1 MSKISEE
8 EIQKILP
15 IKGPSFQ
22 EVKNFLEKYNN
33 EYIVIKCGGSVL
45 IDKNLFNNFINDISI
60 LNKLGFIPVVIHGGG
75 KRISNKLNDVGIKSN
90 FINGLRVTDQNI
102 INIVEKVLI
111 EFNKDIGES
120 LNIKSS
126 EATQINSKKS
136 NVINVVPENKE
147 LGFVGI
153 PKRINTE
160 IIEDLIRNNKIPVV
174 APLGLDEKNQ
184 VYNINGDTAAGAIA
198 KSLKSRRLLL
208 MTNVEGVLDKEKK
221 DTAGAIRKMAA
232 IFAADVVG
240 YSKLMASNEKLTLFR
255 LKETRKI
262 TDKII
267 HQLNGRIFST
277 AGDSIMAEFASPVD
291 AMEAAISI
299 QKEVSKKAK
308 EIQDNIT
315 IEFRIGINLGDIMTQ
330 DNNLYGDN
338 VNIAARLEAIAP
350 VGEITVSEKV
360 YSEVEDKVDVTFKY
374 QGEKKLKNISKKIK
388 VYTSQITTD
397 KKKSV
402 KFQKKPY
409 IIAAIIALFM
419 VVGGVF
425 YFLNNKSS
433 NDIEYTD
440 NSKSVLES
448 FRTDQE
454 GLPTNN
460 NASSNIVFV
469 ALMEFQ
475 NQSKVLTGQKI
486 ENISKLFSEKLFEE
500 EKISIVK
507 TPQGSENL
515 NPPEVMLIA
524 TESNASFVVN
534 GIISDENNSSF
545 LNLKIYEAKRGSL
558 IINQKISVDEN
569 NSSLIDFTSNFKKD
583 ILKK

>member
-1 MSKISEE
+1 MSE
-8 EIQKILP
+8 
-15 IKGPSFQ
+15 
-22 EVKNFLEKYNN
+22 
-33 EYIVIKCGGSVL
+33 
-45 IDKNLFNNFINDISI
+45 
-60 LNKLGFIPVVIHGGG
+60 
-75 KRISNKLNDVGIKSN
+75 SNK
-90 FINGLRVTDQNI
+90 
-102 INIVEKVLI
+102 
-111 EFNKDIGES
+111 
-120 LNIKSS
+120 
-126 EATQINSKKS
+126 
-136 NVINVVPENKE
+136 NV
-147 LGFVGI
+147 
-153 PKRINTE
+153 
-160 IIEDLIRNNKIPVV
+160 
-174 APLGLDEKNQ
+174 
-184 VYNINGDTAAGAIA
+184 Y
-198 KSLKSRRLLL
+198 
-208 MTNVEGVLDKEKK
+208 VLDKEKK

-267 HQLNGRIFST
+267 QELNGRIFST

-299 QKEVSKKAK
+299 QKEVSRKAK

-360 YSEVEDKVDVTFKY
+360 YLEVEDKVDITFKY

-388 VYTSQITTD
+388 VYTSQVTTD

-402 KFQKKPY
+402 KFQNKPY
-409 IIAAIIALFM
+409 IILAIISLSLII
-419 VVGGVF
+419 GGAF
-425 YFLNNKSS
+425 YFLNNKAS

-448 FRTDQE
+448 FRNDQE
-454 GLPTNN
+454 SLPNN
-460 NASSNIVFV
+460 NNVSSNIIFV

-475 NQSKVLTGQKI
+475 NQSKVLTGQEI
-486 ENISKLFSEKLFEE
+486 ENISKLFSEYLFEE

-524 TESNASFVVN
+524 TESNAAFVVN

-558 IINQKISVDEN
+558 IINQKISIGEN
-569 NSSLIDFTSNFKKD
+569 NGNLIDFTSSFKED

>member
-1 MSKISEE
+1 MSE
-8 EIQKILP
+8 
-15 IKGPSFQ
+15 
-22 EVKNFLEKYNN
+22 
-33 EYIVIKCGGSVL
+33 
-45 IDKNLFNNFINDISI
+45 
-60 LNKLGFIPVVIHGGG
+60 
-75 KRISNKLNDVGIKSN
+75 SNK
-90 FINGLRVTDQNI
+90 NI
-102 INIVEKVLI
+102 
-111 EFNKDIGES
+111 
-120 LNIKSS
+120 
-126 EATQINSKKS
+126 
-136 NVINVVPENKE
+136 
-147 LGFVGI
+147 
-153 PKRINTE
+153 
-160 IIEDLIRNNKIPVV
+160 
-174 APLGLDEKNQ
+174 
-184 VYNINGDTAAGAIA
+184 Y
-198 KSLKSRRLLL
+198 
-208 MTNVEGVLDKEKK
+208 VLDKEKK

-267 HQLNGRIFST
+267 HELNGRIFST

-299 QKEVSKKAK
+299 QKEISKKAK

-360 YSEVEDKVDVTFKY
+360 YLEVEDKVDISFKY

-388 VYTSQITTD
+388 VYTSQMTTD

-454 GLPTNN
+454 SLPNNN

-475 NQSKVLTGQKI
+475 NQSKILTGQEI

-534 GIISDENNSSF
+534 GIISDENNASF

-558 IINQKISVDEN
+558 IINQKISISDN
-569 NSSLIDFTSNFKKD
+569 NGNLIDFTSNFKKD

>member
-1 MSKISEE
+1 MSE
-8 EIQKILP
+8 
-15 IKGPSFQ
+15 
-22 EVKNFLEKYNN
+22 
-33 EYIVIKCGGSVL
+33 
-45 IDKNLFNNFINDISI
+45 
-60 LNKLGFIPVVIHGGG
+60 
-75 KRISNKLNDVGIKSN
+75 SNK
-90 FINGLRVTDQNI
+90 NI
-102 INIVEKVLI
+102 
-111 EFNKDIGES
+111 
-120 LNIKSS
+120 
-126 EATQINSKKS
+126 
-136 NVINVVPENKE
+136 
-147 LGFVGI
+147 
-153 PKRINTE
+153 
-160 IIEDLIRNNKIPVV
+160 
-174 APLGLDEKNQ
+174 
-184 VYNINGDTAAGAIA
+184 Y
-198 KSLKSRRLLL
+198 
-208 MTNVEGVLDKEKK
+208 VLDKEKK

-255 LKETRKI
+255 LKETRKV

-267 HQLNGRIFST
+267 QELNGRIFST

-299 QKEVSKKAK
+299 QKEVSEKAK

-360 YSEVEDKVDVTFKY
+360 YLEVEDKVDVSFKY

-388 VYTSQITTD
+388 VYTSQMTTD
-397 KKKSV
+397 KKETV

-409 IIAAIIALFM
+409 IIISIIALFL
-419 VVGGVF
+419 VVGSVF
-425 YFLNNKSS
+425 YFLNNQSS

-454 GLPTNN
+454 SLPNN
-460 NASSNIVFV
+460 KNASSNIVFV

-475 NQSKVLTGQKI
+475 NQSKILTGQDI

-534 GIISDENNSSF
+534 GIVSDENNSSS

-558 IINQKISVDEN
+558 IINQKIAIAEN
-569 NSSLIDFTSNFKKD
+569 NSNLIDFTSNFKKD

>member
-1 MSKISEE
+1 
-8 EIQKILP
+8 
-15 IKGPSFQ
+15 
-22 EVKNFLEKYNN
+22 
-33 EYIVIKCGGSVL
+33 
-45 IDKNLFNNFINDISI
+45 
-60 LNKLGFIPVVIHGGG
+60 
-75 KRISNKLNDVGIKSN
+75 
-90 FINGLRVTDQNI
+90 
-102 INIVEKVLI
+102 
-111 EFNKDIGES
+111 
-120 LNIKSS
+120 
-126 EATQINSKKS
+126 
-136 NVINVVPENKE
+136 
-147 LGFVGI
+147 
-153 PKRINTE
+153 
-160 IIEDLIRNNKIPVV
+160 
-174 APLGLDEKNQ
+174 
-184 VYNINGDTAAGAIA
+184 
-198 KSLKSRRLLL
+198 
-208 MTNVEGVLDKEKK
+208 
-221 DTAGAIRKMAA
+221 MAA

-267 HQLNGRIFST
+267 HELNGRIFST

-299 QKEVSKKAK
+299 QKEISKKAK

-360 YSEVEDKVDVTFKY
+360 YLEVEDKVDISFKY

-388 VYTSQITTD
+388 VYTSQMTTD
-397 KKKSV
+397 KKESL

-409 IIAAIIALFM
+409 IIFAIIALFM

-454 GLPTNN
+454 SLPNNN

-469 ALMEFQ
+469 ALMDFQ
-475 NQSKVLTGQKI
+475 NQSKILTGQEI

-558 IINQKISVDEN
+558 IINQKISIDEN
-569 NSSLIDFTSNFKKD
+569 NGNLIDFTSNFKKD
-583 ILKK
+583 ILK

>member
-1 MSKISEE
+1 MSE
-8 EIQKILP
+8 
-15 IKGPSFQ
+15 
-22 EVKNFLEKYNN
+22 
-33 EYIVIKCGGSVL
+33 
-45 IDKNLFNNFINDISI
+45 
-60 LNKLGFIPVVIHGGG
+60 
-75 KRISNKLNDVGIKSN
+75 SNK
-90 FINGLRVTDQNI
+90 
-102 INIVEKVLI
+102 
-111 EFNKDIGES
+111 
-120 LNIKSS
+120 
-126 EATQINSKKS
+126 
-136 NVINVVPENKE
+136 NV
-147 LGFVGI
+147 
-153 PKRINTE
+153 
-160 IIEDLIRNNKIPVV
+160 
-174 APLGLDEKNQ
+174 
-184 VYNINGDTAAGAIA
+184 Y
-198 KSLKSRRLLL
+198 
-208 MTNVEGVLDKEKK
+208 VLDKEKK
-221 DTAGAIRKMAA
+221 DATGAIRKMAA

-267 HQLNGRIFST
+267 QELNGRIFST

-299 QKEVSKKAK
+299 QKEVSRKAK

-360 YSEVEDKVDVTFKY
+360 YLEVEDKVDITFKY

-388 VYTSQITTD
+388 VYTSQMTTD

-402 KFQKKPY
+402 KFQNKLY
-409 IIAAIIALFM
+409 IILAIISLSLII
-419 VVGGVF
+419 GGAF
-425 YFLNNKSS
+425 YFLNNKAS

-448 FRTDQE
+448 FRNDQE
-454 GLPTNN
+454 SLPNN
-460 NASSNIVFV
+460 NNVSSNIIFV

-475 NQSKVLTGQKI
+475 NQSKVLTGQEI
-486 ENISKLFSEKLFEE
+486 ENISKLFSEYLFEE

-524 TESNASFVVN
+524 TESNAAFVVN

-558 IINQKISVDEN
+558 IINQKISIGEN
-569 NSSLIDFTSNFKKD
+569 NGNLIDFTSSFKED

>member
-1 MSKISEE
+1 MSE
-8 EIQKILP
+8 
-15 IKGPSFQ
+15 
-22 EVKNFLEKYNN
+22 
-33 EYIVIKCGGSVL
+33 
-45 IDKNLFNNFINDISI
+45 
-60 LNKLGFIPVVIHGGG
+60 
-75 KRISNKLNDVGIKSN
+75 SNK
-90 FINGLRVTDQNI
+90 NI
-102 INIVEKVLI
+102 
-111 EFNKDIGES
+111 
-120 LNIKSS
+120 
-126 EATQINSKKS
+126 
-136 NVINVVPENKE
+136 
-147 LGFVGI
+147 
-153 PKRINTE
+153 
-160 IIEDLIRNNKIPVV
+160 
-174 APLGLDEKNQ
+174 
-184 VYNINGDTAAGAIA
+184 Y
-198 KSLKSRRLLL
+198 
-208 MTNVEGVLDKEKK
+208 VLDKDKK
-221 DTAGAIRKMAA
+221 DKSSATRKMAA

-267 HQLNGRIFST
+267 QELDGRIFST

-299 QKEVSKKAK
+299 QNQVSAKAK
-308 EIQDNIT
+308 EIKDNIT
-315 IEFRIGINLGDIMTQ
+315 IEFRVGINLGDIMTQ

-338 VNIAARLEAIAP
+338 VNIAARLESIAP

-360 YSEVEDKVDVTFKY
+360 YLEVEDKVDIDFKY

-388 VYTSQITTD
+388 VYTSQLTIE
-397 KKKSV
+397 KKKTS

-409 IIAAIIALFM
+409 IIASIVLLVMILS
-419 VVGGVF
+419 GTF
-425 YFLNNKSS
+425 YFFNNRLS

-448 FRTDQE
+448 FRTDQAT
-454 GLPTNN
+454 LPNN
-460 NASSNIVFV
+460 NIASDNIVFV

-475 NQSKVLTGQKI
+475 NQSKILAGQQV
-486 ENISKLFSEKLFEE
+486 ESVSTLFSEQLYEE

-507 TPQGSENL
+507 TPKGSENL

-534 GIISDENNSSF
+534 GIVNDENDISF

-558 IINQKISVDEN
+558 IINQKIAIAEN
-569 NSSLIDFTSNFKKD
+569 NNELIGFASKFKKD

>member
-1 MSKISEE
+1 MSE
-8 EIQKILP
+8 
-15 IKGPSFQ
+15 
-22 EVKNFLEKYNN
+22 
-33 EYIVIKCGGSVL
+33 
-45 IDKNLFNNFINDISI
+45 
-60 LNKLGFIPVVIHGGG
+60 
-75 KRISNKLNDVGIKSN
+75 SNK
-90 FINGLRVTDQNI
+90 
-102 INIVEKVLI
+102 
-111 EFNKDIGES
+111 
-120 LNIKSS
+120 
-126 EATQINSKKS
+126 
-136 NVINVVPENKE
+136 NV
-147 LGFVGI
+147 
-153 PKRINTE
+153 
-160 IIEDLIRNNKIPVV
+160 
-174 APLGLDEKNQ
+174 
-184 VYNINGDTAAGAIA
+184 Y
-198 KSLKSRRLLL
+198 
-208 MTNVEGVLDKEKK
+208 VLDKEKK

-267 HQLNGRIFST
+267 QELNGRIFST

-360 YSEVEDKVDVTFKY
+360 YLEVEDKVDVTFKY

-388 VYTSQITTD
+388 VYTSQMTID

-409 IIAAIIALFM
+409 IIISIIALFL
-419 VVGGVF
+419 VVGSVF
-425 YFLNNKSS
+425 YFLNNQLS

-454 GLPTNN
+454 SLPNN
-460 NASSNIVFV
+460 NSATSNIVFV

-475 NQSKVLTGQKI
+475 NQSKILTGQEI
-486 ENISKLFSEKLFEE
+486 ENISKLFSEQLFEE
-500 EKISIVK
+500 GKISIVK

-534 GIISDENNSSF
+534 GIISDENNASF

-558 IINQKISVDEN
+558 IINQKTPITEN
-569 NSSLIDFTSNFKKD
+569 NGSLIDFTSNFKKD
-583 ILKK
+583 IMKK

>member
-1 MSKISEE
+1 MSETN
-8 EIQKILP
+8 
-15 IKGPSFQ
+15 
-22 EVKNFLEKYNN
+22 KNIY
-33 EYIVIKCGGSVL
+33 
-45 IDKNLFNNFINDISI
+45 
-60 LNKLGFIPVVIHGGG
+60 
-75 KRISNKLNDVGIKSN
+75 
-90 FINGLRVTDQNI
+90 
-102 INIVEKVLI
+102 
-111 EFNKDIGES
+111 
-120 LNIKSS
+120 
-126 EATQINSKKS
+126 
-136 NVINVVPENKE
+136 
-147 LGFVGI
+147 
-153 PKRINTE
+153 
-160 IIEDLIRNNKIPVV
+160 
-174 APLGLDEKNQ
+174 
-184 VYNINGDTAAGAIA
+184 
-198 KSLKSRRLLL
+198 
-208 MTNVEGVLDKEKK
+208 VLDKEKK

-267 HQLNGRIFST
+267 QELNGRIFST

-291 AMEAAISI
+291 AVEAAISI
-299 QKEVSKKAK
+299 QKEVSRKAK
-308 EIQDNIT
+308 ETQDNII

-350 VGEITVSEKV
+350 LGEITVSEKV
-360 YSEVEDKVDVTFKY
+360 YLEVEDKVDITFKY

-388 VYTSQITTD
+388 VYTSQMTSN

-402 KFQKKPY
+402 KFQNKPF
-409 IIAAIIALFM
+409 IIMTIISLSLI
-419 VVGGVF
+419 VGGAF

-448 FRTDQE
+448 FRNNQE
-454 GLPTNN
+454 SAPYNN
-460 NASSNIVFV
+460 NVSSNIIFV

-475 NQSKVLTGQKI
+475 NQSKVLTGQEI
-486 ENISKLFSEKLFEE
+486 ENISKLFSEYLFEE

-507 TPQGSENL
+507 TPKGSENL

-524 TESNASFVVN
+524 TESNAAFVVN

-558 IINQKISVDEN
+558 IINQKISIDEN
-569 NSSLIDFTSNFKKD
+569 NGNLIDFTSSFKED

>member
-1 MSKISEE
+1 MSE
-8 EIQKILP
+8 
-15 IKGPSFQ
+15 
-22 EVKNFLEKYNN
+22 
-33 EYIVIKCGGSVL
+33 
-45 IDKNLFNNFINDISI
+45 
-60 LNKLGFIPVVIHGGG
+60 
-75 KRISNKLNDVGIKSN
+75 SNK
-90 FINGLRVTDQNI
+90 NI
-102 INIVEKVLI
+102 
-111 EFNKDIGES
+111 F
-120 LNIKSS
+120 
-126 EATQINSKKS
+126 
-136 NVINVVPENKE
+136 
-147 LGFVGI
+147 
-153 PKRINTE
+153 
-160 IIEDLIRNNKIPVV
+160 
-174 APLGLDEKNQ
+174 
-184 VYNINGDTAAGAIA
+184 
-198 KSLKSRRLLL
+198 
-208 MTNVEGVLDKEKK
+208 VLDKEQKAS
-221 DTAGAIRKMAA
+221 AGAVRKMAA

-262 TDKII
+262 TDTII
-267 HQLNGRIFST
+267 QELNGRIFST

-291 AMEAAISI
+291 AMEAAIAI
-299 QKEVSKKAK
+299 QKEVSIKAK

-360 YSEVEDKVDVTFKY
+360 YLEVEDKVDISFKY

-388 VYTSQITTD
+388 VYTSQMTAD

-409 IIAAIIALFM
+409 IISATIGLFM
-419 VVGGVF
+419 VVGGIF

-454 GLPTNN
+454 SLPSSNT
-460 NASSNIVFV
+460 ASSNILFV

-475 NQSKVLTGQKI
+475 NQSKILTGQEI
-486 ENISKLFSEKLFEE
+486 ENISKLFSEQLFEE

-524 TESNASFVVN
+524 TESNASFVIN

-558 IINQKISVDEN
+558 IINQKITIAEN
-569 NSSLIDFTSNFKKD
+569 NSDLIDFTSNFKKD

>member
-1 MSKISEE
+1 MSE
-8 EIQKILP
+8 
-15 IKGPSFQ
+15 
-22 EVKNFLEKYNN
+22 
-33 EYIVIKCGGSVL
+33 
-45 IDKNLFNNFINDISI
+45 
-60 LNKLGFIPVVIHGGG
+60 
-75 KRISNKLNDVGIKSN
+75 SNK
-90 FINGLRVTDQNI
+90 NI
-102 INIVEKVLI
+102 
-111 EFNKDIGES
+111 
-120 LNIKSS
+120 
-126 EATQINSKKS
+126 
-136 NVINVVPENKE
+136 
-147 LGFVGI
+147 
-153 PKRINTE
+153 
-160 IIEDLIRNNKIPVV
+160 
-174 APLGLDEKNQ
+174 
-184 VYNINGDTAAGAIA
+184 Y
-198 KSLKSRRLLL
+198 
-208 MTNVEGVLDKEKK
+208 VLDKEKK
-221 DTAGAIRKMAA
+221 DTAGAVRKMAA

-267 HQLNGRIFST
+267 QELNGRIFST

-299 QKEVSKKAK
+299 QKEVSTKAK

-360 YSEVEDKVDVTFKY
+360 YLEVEDKVDISFKY

-388 VYTSQITTD
+388 VYTSQMTKD
-397 KKKSV
+397 KKDSV

-409 IIAAIIALFM
+409 IIASIIALFL
-419 VVGGVF
+419 VVGSVF
-425 YFLNNKSS
+425 YFLNNESP
-433 NDIEYTD
+433 NNIEYTD

-454 GLPTNN
+454 SLPNN
-460 NASSNIVFV
+460 NGTLSNIVFV

-475 NQSKVLTGQKI
+475 NQSKILTGQDI
-486 ENISKLFSEKLFEE
+486 ENISRLFSEQLFEE

-534 GIISDENNSSF
+534 GIVSDENNSSF

-558 IINQKISVDEN
+558 IINQKIPITEN
-569 NSSLIDFTSNFKKD
+569 KSNLINFTSNFKKD

>member
-1 MSKISEE
+1 MSE
-8 EIQKILP
+8 
-15 IKGPSFQ
+15 
-22 EVKNFLEKYNN
+22 
-33 EYIVIKCGGSVL
+33 
-45 IDKNLFNNFINDISI
+45 
-60 LNKLGFIPVVIHGGG
+60 
-75 KRISNKLNDVGIKSN
+75 SNK
-90 FINGLRVTDQNI
+90 NI
-102 INIVEKVLI
+102 
-111 EFNKDIGES
+111 
-120 LNIKSS
+120 
-126 EATQINSKKS
+126 
-136 NVINVVPENKE
+136 
-147 LGFVGI
+147 
-153 PKRINTE
+153 
-160 IIEDLIRNNKIPVV
+160 
-174 APLGLDEKNQ
+174 
-184 VYNINGDTAAGAIA
+184 Y
-198 KSLKSRRLLL
+198 
-208 MTNVEGVLDKEKK
+208 VLDKEKK

-267 HQLNGRIFST
+267 KELNGRIFST

-299 QKEVSKKAK
+299 QKEISKKAK

-360 YSEVEDKVDVTFKY
+360 YLEVEDKVDISFKY

-388 VYTSQITTD
+388 VYTSQMTTD

-402 KFQKKPY
+402 KFQKIPY
-409 IIAAIIALFM
+409 IISAIIVLFV

-425 YFLNNKSS
+425 YFLNNKPS

-454 GLPTNN
+454 SLPNN
-460 NASSNIVFV
+460 NSASSNIVFV

-475 NQSKVLTGQKI
+475 NQSKILTGQEI

-534 GIISDENNSSF
+534 GIISDENNASF

-558 IINQKISVDEN
+558 IINQKISISEN
-569 NSSLIDFTSNFKKD
+569 NGNLIDFTSNFKKD

>member
-1 MSKISEE
+1 MSE
-8 EIQKILP
+8 
-15 IKGPSFQ
+15 
-22 EVKNFLEKYNN
+22 
-33 EYIVIKCGGSVL
+33 
-45 IDKNLFNNFINDISI
+45 
-60 LNKLGFIPVVIHGGG
+60 
-75 KRISNKLNDVGIKSN
+75 SNK
-90 FINGLRVTDQNI
+90 NI
-102 INIVEKVLI
+102 
-111 EFNKDIGES
+111 
-120 LNIKSS
+120 
-126 EATQINSKKS
+126 
-136 NVINVVPENKE
+136 
-147 LGFVGI
+147 
-153 PKRINTE
+153 
-160 IIEDLIRNNKIPVV
+160 
-174 APLGLDEKNQ
+174 
-184 VYNINGDTAAGAIA
+184 Y
-198 KSLKSRRLLL
+198 
-208 MTNVEGVLDKEKK
+208 VLDKEKK

-267 HQLNGRIFST
+267 HELNGRIFST

-315 IEFRIGINLGDIMTQ
+315 IEFRVGINLGDIMTQ

-360 YSEVEDKVDVTFKY
+360 YLEVEDKVDISFKY

-388 VYTSQITTD
+388 VYTSQMTTD

-454 GLPTNN
+454 SLPNNN

-475 NQSKVLTGQKI
+475 NQSKILTGQEI

-534 GIISDENNSSF
+534 GIISDENNASF

-558 IINQKISVDEN
+558 IINQKISISDN
-569 NSSLIDFTSNFKKD
+569 NGNLIDFTSNFKKD

>member
-1 MSKISEE
+1 
-8 EIQKILP
+8 
-15 IKGPSFQ
+15 
-22 EVKNFLEKYNN
+22 
-33 EYIVIKCGGSVL
+33 
-45 IDKNLFNNFINDISI
+45 
-60 LNKLGFIPVVIHGGG
+60 
-75 KRISNKLNDVGIKSN
+75 
-90 FINGLRVTDQNI
+90 
-102 INIVEKVLI
+102 
-111 EFNKDIGES
+111 
-120 LNIKSS
+120 
-126 EATQINSKKS
+126 
-136 NVINVVPENKE
+136 
-147 LGFVGI
+147 
-153 PKRINTE
+153 
-160 IIEDLIRNNKIPVV
+160 
-174 APLGLDEKNQ
+174 
-184 VYNINGDTAAGAIA
+184 
-198 KSLKSRRLLL
+198 
-208 MTNVEGVLDKEKK
+208 
-221 DTAGAIRKMAA
+221 
-232 IFAADVVG
+232 
-240 YSKLMASNEKLTLFR
+240 
-255 LKETRKI
+255 
-262 TDKII
+262 
-267 HQLNGRIFST
+267 
-277 AGDSIMAEFASPVD
+277 MAEFASPVA

-299 QKEVSKKAK
+299 QKKVSTKAK

-360 YSEVEDKVDVTFKY
+360 YLEVEDKVDIAFKY

-388 VYTSQITTD
+388 VYTSQMTAD
-397 KKKSV
+397 KKMSA

-409 IIAAIIALFM
+409 IIMAIISLFLL
-419 VVGGVF
+419 VGGTF
-425 YFLNNKSS
+425 YFLNNKLS

-454 GLPTNN
+454 SLQNNN

-475 NQSKVLTGQKI
+475 NQSKILAGQEI
-486 ENISKLFSEKLFEE
+486 ENISKLFSEQLFAE

-534 GIISDENNSSF
+534 GIVSDENNSSF

-558 IINQKISVDEN
+558 IINQKIVITAN
-569 NSSLIDFTSNFKKD
+569 NSDLIDFTSNFKKD
-583 ILKK
+583 ILKN

>member
-1 MSKISEE
+1 MSE
-8 EIQKILP
+8 
-15 IKGPSFQ
+15 
-22 EVKNFLEKYNN
+22 
-33 EYIVIKCGGSVL
+33 
-45 IDKNLFNNFINDISI
+45 
-60 LNKLGFIPVVIHGGG
+60 
-75 KRISNKLNDVGIKSN
+75 SNK
-90 FINGLRVTDQNI
+90 NI
-102 INIVEKVLI
+102 
-111 EFNKDIGES
+111 
-120 LNIKSS
+120 
-126 EATQINSKKS
+126 
-136 NVINVVPENKE
+136 
-147 LGFVGI
+147 
-153 PKRINTE
+153 
-160 IIEDLIRNNKIPVV
+160 
-174 APLGLDEKNQ
+174 
-184 VYNINGDTAAGAIA
+184 Y
-198 KSLKSRRLLL
+198 
-208 MTNVEGVLDKEKK
+208 VLDKEKK

-267 HQLNGRIFST
+267 HELNGRIFST

-360 YSEVEDKVDVTFKY
+360 YLEVEDKVDISFKY

-388 VYTSQITTD
+388 VYTSQMTTD

-409 IIAAIIALFM
+409 IISAIIALFM

-454 GLPTNN
+454 SLPNNN

-475 NQSKVLTGQKI
+475 NQSKILTGQEI

-558 IINQKISVDEN
+558 IINQKISINEN
-569 NSSLIDFTSNFKKD
+569 NGNLIDFTSNFKKD
-583 ILKK
+583 ILKKISNYLLSFNKSKIFTYKIKFHYKQNF

>member
-1 MSKISEE
+1 MSE
-8 EIQKILP
+8 
-15 IKGPSFQ
+15 
-22 EVKNFLEKYNN
+22 
-33 EYIVIKCGGSVL
+33 
-45 IDKNLFNNFINDISI
+45 
-60 LNKLGFIPVVIHGGG
+60 
-75 KRISNKLNDVGIKSN
+75 SNK
-90 FINGLRVTDQNI
+90 NI
-102 INIVEKVLI
+102 
-111 EFNKDIGES
+111 
-120 LNIKSS
+120 
-126 EATQINSKKS
+126 
-136 NVINVVPENKE
+136 
-147 LGFVGI
+147 
-153 PKRINTE
+153 
-160 IIEDLIRNNKIPVV
+160 
-174 APLGLDEKNQ
+174 
-184 VYNINGDTAAGAIA
+184 Y
-198 KSLKSRRLLL
+198 
-208 MTNVEGVLDKEKK
+208 VLDKEKK
-221 DTAGAIRKMAA
+221 DATGAIRKMAA

-267 HQLNGRIFST
+267 QELNGRIFST

-299 QKEVSKKAK
+299 QKEVSRKAK

-360 YSEVEDKVDVTFKY
+360 YLEVEDKVDITFKY

-388 VYTSQITTD
+388 VYTSQMTTD

-402 KFQKKPY
+402 KFQNKLY
-409 IIAAIIALFM
+409 IILAIISLSLII
-419 VVGGVF
+419 GGAF
-425 YFLNNKSS
+425 YFLNNKAS

-448 FRTDQE
+448 FRNDQE
-454 GLPTNN
+454 SLPNN
-460 NASSNIVFV
+460 NNVSSNIIFV

-475 NQSKVLTGQKI
+475 NQSKVLTGQEI
-486 ENISKLFSEKLFEE
+486 ENISKLFSEYLFEE

-524 TESNASFVVN
+524 TESNAAFVVN

-558 IINQKISVDEN
+558 IINQKISIGEN
-569 NSSLIDFTSNFKKD
+569 NGNLIDFTSSFKED

>member
-1 MSKISEE
+1 MSE
-8 EIQKILP
+8 
-15 IKGPSFQ
+15 
-22 EVKNFLEKYNN
+22 
-33 EYIVIKCGGSVL
+33 
-45 IDKNLFNNFINDISI
+45 
-60 LNKLGFIPVVIHGGG
+60 
-75 KRISNKLNDVGIKSN
+75 SNK
-90 FINGLRVTDQNI
+90 NI
-102 INIVEKVLI
+102 
-111 EFNKDIGES
+111 
-120 LNIKSS
+120 
-126 EATQINSKKS
+126 
-136 NVINVVPENKE
+136 
-147 LGFVGI
+147 
-153 PKRINTE
+153 
-160 IIEDLIRNNKIPVV
+160 
-174 APLGLDEKNQ
+174 
-184 VYNINGDTAAGAIA
+184 Y
-198 KSLKSRRLLL
+198 
-208 MTNVEGVLDKEKK
+208 VLDKEKK
-221 DTAGAIRKMAA
+221 DTAGAVRKMAA

-255 LKETRKI
+255 LKETRKL

-267 HQLNGRIFST
+267 QELNGRIFST

-315 IEFRIGINLGDIMTQ
+315 IEFRVGINLGDIMTQ

-360 YSEVEDKVDVTFKY
+360 YREVEDKVDISFKY

-388 VYTSQITTD
+388 VYTSQITVD
-397 KKKSV
+397 KNKSV
-402 KFQKKPY
+402 KSQKKLY
-409 IIAAIIALFM
+409 IIAAMVASFLV
-419 VVGGVF
+419 VVGGTF
-425 YFLNNKSS
+425 YFLNNKAN

-448 FRTDQE
+448 FRTDQSS
-454 GLPTNN
+454 LPNNN

-475 NQSKVLTGQKI
+475 NQSKILTGQEI
-486 ENISKLFSEKLFEE
+486 ENVSKLFSEQLFEE

-534 GIISDENNSSF
+534 GIVSDENNSSF

-558 IINQKISVDEN
+558 IINQKISIGESTGN
-569 NSSLIDFTSNFKKD
+569 LIDFTSNFKKD

>member
-1 MSKISEE
+1 MSE
-8 EIQKILP
+8 
-15 IKGPSFQ
+15 
-22 EVKNFLEKYNN
+22 
-33 EYIVIKCGGSVL
+33 
-45 IDKNLFNNFINDISI
+45 
-60 LNKLGFIPVVIHGGG
+60 
-75 KRISNKLNDVGIKSN
+75 SNK
-90 FINGLRVTDQNI
+90 NI
-102 INIVEKVLI
+102 
-111 EFNKDIGES
+111 
-120 LNIKSS
+120 
-126 EATQINSKKS
+126 
-136 NVINVVPENKE
+136 
-147 LGFVGI
+147 
-153 PKRINTE
+153 
-160 IIEDLIRNNKIPVV
+160 
-174 APLGLDEKNQ
+174 
-184 VYNINGDTAAGAIA
+184 Y
-198 KSLKSRRLLL
+198 
-208 MTNVEGVLDKEKK
+208 VLDKEKK

-267 HQLNGRIFST
+267 HELNGRIFST

-299 QKEVSKKAK
+299 QKEISKKAK

-360 YSEVEDKVDVTFKY
+360 YLEVEDKVDISFKY

-388 VYTSQITTD
+388 VYTSQMTTD
-397 KKKSV
+397 KKESL

-409 IIAAIIALFM
+409 IIFAIIALFM

-454 GLPTNN
+454 SLPNNN

-475 NQSKVLTGQKI
+475 NQSKILTGQEI

-534 GIISDENNSSF
+534 GIISDENNASF

-558 IINQKISVDEN
+558 IINQKISISDN
-569 NSSLIDFTSNFKKD
+569 NGNLIDFTSNFKKD

>member
-1 MSKISEE
+1 MSE
-8 EIQKILP
+8 
-15 IKGPSFQ
+15 
-22 EVKNFLEKYNN
+22 
-33 EYIVIKCGGSVL
+33 
-45 IDKNLFNNFINDISI
+45 
-60 LNKLGFIPVVIHGGG
+60 
-75 KRISNKLNDVGIKSN
+75 SNK
-90 FINGLRVTDQNI
+90 NI
-102 INIVEKVLI
+102 
-111 EFNKDIGES
+111 
-120 LNIKSS
+120 
-126 EATQINSKKS
+126 
-136 NVINVVPENKE
+136 
-147 LGFVGI
+147 
-153 PKRINTE
+153 
-160 IIEDLIRNNKIPVV
+160 
-174 APLGLDEKNQ
+174 
-184 VYNINGDTAAGAIA
+184 Y
-198 KSLKSRRLLL
+198 
-208 MTNVEGVLDKEKK
+208 VLDKEKK

-255 LKETRKI
+255 LKETRKV

-267 HQLNGRIFST
+267 QELNGRIFST

-299 QKEVSKKAK
+299 QKEVSTKAK

-360 YSEVEDKVDVTFKY
+360 YLEVEDKVDITFKY

-409 IIAAIIALFM
+409 IITAVIALFM
-419 VVGGVF
+419 VLGGVF

-454 GLPTNN
+454 SLPNN
-460 NASSNIVFV
+460 NNVASNTVFV

-475 NQSKVLTGQKI
+475 NQSKILTGQEI
-486 ENISKLFSEKLFEE
+486 ENISKLFSEQLFEE

-558 IINQKISVDEN
+558 IINQKISITEN
-569 NSSLIDFTSNFKKD
+569 NGNLIDFTSNFKKD